1 MENIIEISKFLT
13 LDGAEGLSEI
23 LLDRVEK
30 G

>member
-23 LLDRVEK
+23 LLDRVEES
-30 G
+30 